1 MATRSKSIRGKKKRD
16 VGAHVAGK
24 YAVKLLIMA
33 LNNMLESYL
42 MVFER

>member
-24 YAVKLLIMA
+24 YAVKQYAVKLLIMA
-33 LNNMLESYL
+33 LNNMLES
-42 MVFER
+42 